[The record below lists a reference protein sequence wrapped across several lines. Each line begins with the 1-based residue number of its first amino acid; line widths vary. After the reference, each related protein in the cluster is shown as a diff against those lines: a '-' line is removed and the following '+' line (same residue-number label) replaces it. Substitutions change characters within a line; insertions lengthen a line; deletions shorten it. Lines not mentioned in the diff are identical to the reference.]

1 MVSYESPEIVVD
13 QLMSSQESRSS
24 RSYSGGNIPTKSAV
38 LQYITRRQEK
48 CELTAPSFCLS
59 SCLQVDI
66 SKSTNFRGYMGLLT
80 ENNNPFVPTS
90 AYLLI
95 NSDNKGDYHE
105 AFNLG
110 LDPSLGFA
118 VEESGGE
125 GELEHGDNLW
135 PDKEVWSGA
144 ERFVSC

>member
-1 MVSYESPEIVVD
+1 
-13 QLMSSQESRSS
+13 
-24 RSYSGGNIPTKSAV
+24 
-38 LQYITRRQEK
+38 
-48 CELTAPSFCLS
+48 
-59 SCLQVDI
+59 
-66 SKSTNFRGYMGLLT
+66 MGLLT
-80 ENNNPFVPTS
+80 ENNNPSVSSFFYTPAS
-90 AYLLI
+90 LI

-110 LDPSLGFA
+110 LDPSLGYA

-144 ERFVSC
+144 ERFVSWYRCLCIDHADMIEEYMSRLLVSLLSVWELMIVRPYYA

>member
-1 MVSYESPEIVVD
+1 
-13 QLMSSQESRSS
+13 
-24 RSYSGGNIPTKSAV
+24 
-38 LQYITRRQEK
+38 
-48 CELTAPSFCLS
+48 
-59 SCLQVDI
+59 
-66 SKSTNFRGYMGLLT
+66 MGLLT
-80 ENNNPFVPTS
+80 ENNNPFVLIFLLRAGFS
-90 AYLLI
+90 LI

-118 VEESGGE
+118 VEESSGE

-144 ERFVSC
+144 ERFVSCYRHYYMVHADGIEEYMSRLLGSLLKV

>member
-1 MVSYESPEIVVD
+1 MYTGRHIQINKLQGVHGSIDGKQQPVRPLFPLYQGIS
-13 QLMSSQESRSS
+13 LM
-24 RSYSGGNIPTKSAV
+24 
-38 LQYITRRQEK
+38 
-48 CELTAPSFCLS
+48 
-59 SCLQVDI
+59 
-66 SKSTNFRGYMGLLT
+66 
-80 ENNNPFVPTS
+80 
-90 AYLLI
+90 

-110 LDPSLGFA
+110 LDPSLGYA

-144 ERFVSC
+144 ERFVSCYRQ